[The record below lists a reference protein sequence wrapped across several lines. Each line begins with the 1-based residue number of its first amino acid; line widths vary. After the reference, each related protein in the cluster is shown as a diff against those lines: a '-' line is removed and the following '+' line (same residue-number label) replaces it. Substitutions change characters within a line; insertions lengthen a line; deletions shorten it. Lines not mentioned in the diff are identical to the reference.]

1 MDAPKGS
8 LGRTAALLAPV
19 LAGLVASAALAVDYV
34 RPTPVFCEASGCAAV
49 KQTVFA
55 SFLGVPTPVFGLLG
69 FLLVGTLALT
79 QGKTARNV
87 QLAVA
92 AIAALVGLGLL
103 GVQAL
108 LGVWCK
114 LCLVADTS
122 ASLAFGMSLWRRL
135 GAWDP
140 PEARLSRGA
149 LASAIAAALAVPIAL
164 GVLKKPVVPDVIA
177 REIAQTPEGEVT
189 LVDFADYECPFCRM
203 THAILAPLL
212 AEHHDHVRVVRKNVP
227 LTRLHPHALDAARA
241 ACCGE
246 QMGKGDAM
254 SDALFSAP
262 TPLGK
267 TGPSV
272 FPIGLGCMG
281 MSGIYGPSTTPR
293 ASPRSASPSSAA
305 SRSSTPAT
313 STAWATTSCSSGAA
327 IEGLRDKVQLSVKF
341 GAMRGPDG
349 SWLGVDTRPAAVKTF
364 AAYSLKRLGVEVID
378 VYRPA
383 RLDRTCP
390 SRRPSAPSPIW

>member
-114 LCLVADTS
+114 FCLVADTS
-122 ASLAFGMSLWRRL
+122 ASLAFGMSLWQRL

-262 TPLGK
+262 VETLTPDGCAQLATSLGLDEGAFRK
-267 TGPSV
+267 CTSD
-272 FPIGLGCMG
+272 
-281 MSGIYGPSTTPR
+281 PSTDARIQDDQGTFK
-293 ASPRSASPSSAA
+293 ASQGHGLP
-305 SRSSTPAT
+305 TL
-313 STAWATTSCSSGAA
+313 WIDDEK
-327 IEGLRDKVQLSVKF
+327 IEG
-341 GAMRGPDG
+341 
-349 SWLGVDTRPAAVKTF
+349 
-364 AAYSLKRLGVEVID
+364 
-378 VYRPA
+378 YRPDDTLEKTLERA
-383 RLDRTCP
+383 IGKRQG
-390 SRRPSAPSPIW
+390 